1 METPDWMVK
10 HTGRVEKINA
20 KSRINLMHNNHTQ
33 ITKHAAVAVL
43 NKIDSSTTPLALFA
57 NGCGGWSLTKVTTQ
71 AFKSRLEKYPAT
83 FVGVYDINATLGQ
96 IEDDL
101 AE

>member
-1 METPDWMVK
+1 MVK

-57 NGCGGWSLTKVTTQ
+57 NGCGGLSLTKVTTQ
-71 AFKSRLEKYPAT
+71 AFKSRLEKYPET
-83 FVGVYDINATLGQ
+83 FVAIYDVNTSLEWIENDLCDAGVK
-96 IEDDL
+96 
-101 AE
+101 

>member
-1 METPDWMVK
+1 MVK

-43 NKIDSSTTPLALFA
+43 NKIDSATEPLALFA
-57 NGCGGWSLTKVTTQ
+57 NGCGGYSLTKVTTQ
-71 AFKSRLEKYPAT
+71 AFRQRLAKYPDT
-83 FVGVYDINATLGQ
+83 FVGVFDINATLSYL
-96 IEDDL
+96 EDEL
-101 AE
+101 AECGVK

>member
-1 METPDWMVK
+1 M
-10 HTGRVEKINA
+10 
-20 KSRINLMHNNHTQ
+20 NNHTQ

-43 NKIDSSTTPLALFA
+43 NKIDSASAPLALFA
-57 NGCGGWSLTKVTTQ
+57 NGCGGYTLTKVTTQ
-71 AFKSRLEKYPAT
+71 AFKSRLEKYPGT

-101 AE
+101 ADAGVK